1 MRSEPLSAP
10 AAVPASLSLTGLRRL
25 FRDLPA
31 PAPAMRAGF
40 YQARFIGPWWLRW
53 SGPLGVALGGLPGW
67 QGKRFLSPDCATN
80 VLARRGVQTECL
92 HMHCSEGASP
102 MDGRPSVQLHYG
114 AQAPRPWCWVRDELR
129 VLDSHHLLGM
139 TVIDLP
145 GLRGQAFP
153 FLLQRQA

>member
-67 QGKRFLSPDCATN
+67 QGKRFLTPDRATN
-80 VLARRGVQTECL
+80 VLLRRGTRVERL
-92 HMHCSEGASP
+92 ELRCSETASRI
-102 MDGRPSVQLHYG
+102 DGRPSAVLDYG
-114 AQAPRPWCWVRDELR
+114 AQAPRPWRWVRDELR
-129 VLDSHHLLGM
+129 
-139 TVIDLP
+139 
-145 GLRGQAFP
+145 A
-153 FLLQRQA
+153 